1 MENASEN
8 RSKMV
13 PVRLTPTEYKTV
25 QQAQKH
31 THFTKLSE
39 YLRSLIMG
47 KPVVLSYRDRS
58 MDEILE
64 ELVLLRRELNAIGNN
79 LNQAVRNINAAHGN
93 TDSRLW
99 LTLLETV
106 NGKLQPSITE
116 IKERMSQFSEIWL
129 QKLKPAKA

>member
-1 MENASEN
+1 MENVSEN

-25 QQAQKH
+25 QQAQKK
-31 THFTKLSE
+31 THFNKLSE

-58 MDEILE
+58 MDEMLE

-93 TDSRLW
+93 ADSRLW
-99 LTLLETV
+99 LNLLETV

-116 IKERMSQFSEIWL
+116 IKDCMSQFSELWL
-129 QKLKPAKA
+129 QKLKPAKV